1 MAGMTALLQLY
12 HWMFGCRHEHISRVF
27 CGRAVDTNRKHY
39 YRVCFDCGLVI
50 PYTTIAFDQQEKNTW
65 RWDTN

>member
-50 PYTTIAFDQQEKNTW
+50 PYTTIAFD
-65 RWDTN
+65 